1 MSTAIATRPAAT
13 EADSILARTRNIG
26 IIAHIDAGKTTT
38 TERILFYTGRVH
50 KPGEVHEGAA
60 TMDWMVQERERGITI
75 TAAATSASWNDHRI
89 NIIDTP
95 GHVDFTV
102 EVERSLR
109 VLDGGVVVFDAVAGV
124 EPQSE
129 TVWRQ
134 ADKYG
139 VPRICFVNKMDR
151 TGASFTR
158 TIEMIVDRLKAVP
171 APIQLPIGSEAN
183 FTGIIDLID
192 EVAYV
197 FHDELGQNIE
207 RTEIPAD
214 MAEEARAARHHL
226 VELIAESDEEL
237 MMRYLEDD
245 VLTPAELRAALRSA
259 TVSGKLVPILAGS
272 SLKNKGVQLMLN
284 AIVDYLPSPLDV
296 PPVTGIDLNTGEE
309 AVRTVEPGQPFSA
322 LAFKIV
328 ADPHVGK
335 LAYVR
340 VYSGTLDAGSYV
352 LNTTK
357 NERER
362 VGRLLRMH
370 ANHREEISSV
380 SAGDIAAVIGFKSTF
395 TGDTLSDASAPV
407 VLESIT
413 FPEPVISVSIEPRTR
428 ADQDKMGAA
437 LGRLAEEDPT
447 FRLRTNEETGQTVI
461 EGMGEL
467 HLEVIVDRMLRE
479 FRVDANVGRPQV
491 AYKETIT
498 LPVKAEGRHVRQSGG
513 RGQYGHA
520 IVEFEPQDRGQ
531 GYVFEDKIVG
541 GSIPRE
547 YISSVDAG
555 IREAMLTGG
564 EAGFPIVD
572 IKARLVDGS
581 YHEVDSSEM
590 AFKIAG
596 SLALK
601 DAVRRGRSSIL
612 EPIMEV
618 EVTTPDEFMGDV
630 IGDLN
635 ARRGHIQGMEMRAG
649 AQVVKAFVPLAAM
662 FGYATDLRSA
672 TQGRA
677 TYSMQFDH
685 YAPLPSNLAQ
695 EMVAKA
701 RRD

>member
-309 AVRTVEPGQPFSA
+309 VVRTVEPGQPFSA